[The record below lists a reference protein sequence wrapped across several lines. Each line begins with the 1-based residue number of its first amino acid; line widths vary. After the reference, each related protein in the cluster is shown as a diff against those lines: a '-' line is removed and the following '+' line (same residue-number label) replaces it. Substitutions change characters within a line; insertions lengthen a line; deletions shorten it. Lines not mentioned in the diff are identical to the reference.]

1 MDDNKKGQCIAALIS
16 VGISEES
23 AKNIN
28 NVSDDAADCIYKYA
42 LTSAYFACD
51 EIIEICIDVLQ
62 HQQDYPAK
70 NILYIIHSLAN
81 SRMPYDELA
90 QFISEHINDRFED
103 LRREAYALIRIRA
116 RTGILPDMQITEEQI
131 QNIVSDVFVNIMN
144 AISALDGKVQDIS
157 DNIDKENDDGYSDLI
172 VQISNLQEKID
183 EKEAQIQE
191 LTDEIAVFKEK
202 EEISGNSLSHDSL
215 VKIAKIAKRKKRSI
229 SADLVKACRTG
240 RMSAEDAVFFL
251 ENTTAEEFDEIVK
264 LYLE

>member
-1 MDDNKKGQCIAALIS
+1 MRKDDYMQNLISDYKKKEPYIAARCLVAS
-16 VGISEES
+16 RYTWGIRGHPLTRC
-23 AKNIN
+23 I
-28 NVSDDAADCIYKYA
+28 CIYKCV
-42 LTSAYFACD
+42 SC
-51 EIIEICIDVLQ
+51 
-62 HQQDYPAK
+62 
-70 NILYIIHSLAN
+70 
-81 SRMPYDELA
+81 
-90 QFISEHINDRFED
+90 
-103 LRREAYALIRIRA
+103 
-116 RTGILPDMQITEEQI
+116 
-131 QNIVSDVFVNIMN
+131 NIVSDVFVNIMN